1 MSLAER
7 KDLLERLRSA
17 APDAPNG
24 EILREA
30 ADLVERSYYDGFDA
44 ACDIA
49 SSVQLKVSCQMDPA
63 IQLGVRTVSS
73 ILSEQCRNVRRSI
86 QEGGGK

>member
-1 MSLAER
+1 MTQVER
-7 KDLLERLRSA
+7 KDLLERLRNA

-24 EILREA
+24 DILREA

-49 SSVQLKVSCQMDPA
+49 ASVQLKVSCEIDPA
-63 IQLGVRTVSS
+63 IQLGVTTVSS
-73 ILSEQCRNVRRSI
+73 ILSEQCRSVRNRI
-86 QEGGGK
+86 LNE

>member
-1 MSLAER
+1 MTSDDR
-7 KDLLERLRSA
+7 KYLLERLREA

-30 ADLVERSYYDGFDA
+30 AKLVERSYYDGFDA

-49 SSVQLKVSCQMDPA
+49 ASVQLKVSCDLDPA

-73 ILSEQCRNVRRSI
+73 ILSEQCRNVLRKTLE
-86 QEGGGK
+86 EGSK

>member
-1 MSLAER
+1 MIQAER
-7 KDLLERLRSA
+7 KDLLSRLRNA

-24 EILREA
+24 DILREA
-30 ADLVERSYYDGFDA
+30 ADLVERSYLDGFDA

-49 SSVQLKVSCQMDPA
+49 SSVQLKVSCEIDPA

-73 ILSEQCRNVRRSI
+73 ILSAQYQNVRNSTLK
-86 QEGGGK
+86 QGE